1 MIKRYIKSI
10 VFSTVGT
17 TGDTIDLTSQ
27 SRTVSFVSG
36 QTFGDASF
44 TFMDDSFPE
53 NDETFGVELV
63 PRNDLNFGVPS
74 RVVLTIID
82 DDSEKYCII
91 STLLF

>member
-1 MIKRYIKSI
+1 
-10 VFSTVGT
+10 
-17 TGDTIDLTSQ
+17 
-27 SRTVSFVSG
+27 
-36 QTFGDASF
+36 
-44 TFMDDSFPE
+44 MDDSFPE